1 MNAEAGTEQKMRKGQ
16 ERDRSGASALDVHPD
31 GHNVKRIGK
40 SRLSRSIG
48 IALAACILVSSPAQ
62 AAKTPLISGTESD
75 SDSEADGPALEDG
88 TITENSAD
96 NTIASQSGSYTEEQL
111 ADSMIEYGELEA
123 LVRRGNGTA
132 VSADYSYQDSLAVY
146 QEAYD
151 AMISGA
157 RDMNYKAD
165 ELEDA
170 GGDEAL
176 IGTYERNAQ
185 TLSMA
190 AKQYKKS
197 LTSLNSASSRASR
210 NRTVWQVVKTAQI
223 QWGTCRQLQDEVG
236 AAAKTAENYQAQV
249 DRKERELAAGLCT
262 ETDLLQA
269 QKNLLSAQTA
279 LQSTTAQA
287 NKALR
292 QLAILLGKSG
302 TSITLGEIPA
312 VSATE
317 LASMNLDA
325 DRAAAVVAS
334 SSVKSARRSSAT
346 GDAAR
351 KLRHQQI
358 EEAESAAS
366 ASADE
371 QYAEIAALSLE
382 RDAALADSV
391 PGVSGGTIAF
401 ILGFYD
407 RFLDSLHALFGKD
420 RTARKDALCY
430 LAKLGTGW
438 SIGMIACVLVLS
450 GLIEKN
456 IYFMSSLF
464 LGLTLASLPF
474 IILAERPVLKNLRAT
489 PFALLGAAVVV
500 GLTLLRSGTSAL
512 GSVHFSSL
520 LPLSLLY
527 IFLSGTVAI
536 TAMVLP
542 GISGSS
548 ILLIAGVYLP
558 TVQAIKAFLSLDF
571 SVVPGLCAL
580 GFGVIA
586 GVGLSVHG
594 IRTALRKYRSQMVW
608 LILGLMLG
616 STYAIANGPA
626 SLSSPLPPLDIT
638 SFHVPAFLLG
648 VAILL
653 GLEFSKKFMQQN
665 EKPSPAAQKGESLS

>member
-1 MNAEAGTEQKMRKGQ
+1 MNAEAGTEQKMRKEQ
-16 ERDRSGASALDVHPD
+16 ERDRSGASALDVHLD

-111 ADSMIEYGELEA
+111 ADSVIEYGELEA

-132 VSADYSYQDSLAVY
+132 VSADYSY

-210 NRTVWQVVKTAQI
+210 NRTVWQVVKIAQI
-223 QWGTCRQLQDEVG
+223 QWGTCRQLQDEVE

-249 DRKERELAAGLCT
+249 DRRERELAAGLCT

-279 LQSTTAQA
+279 LQSTTDQA

-325 DRAAAVVAS
+325 DRAAAVIAS

-382 RDAALADSV
+382 RDATQAAYQSAEKTY
-391 PGVSGGTIAF
+391 GATQIKYQSGAINKATYLQGEASYLQKKAELETAEI
-401 ILGFYD
+401 
-407 RFLDSLHALFGKD
+407 SL
-420 RTARKDALCY
+420 RTAYDAY
-430 LAKLGTGW
+430 EW
-438 SIGMIACVLVLS
+438 M
-450 GLIEKN
+450 
-456 IYFMSSLF
+456 
-464 LGLTLASLPF
+464 
-474 IILAERPVLKNLRAT
+474 LK
-489 PFALLGAAVVV
+489 
-500 GLTLLRSGTSAL
+500 
-512 GSVHFSSL
+512 
-520 LPLSLLY
+520 
-527 IFLSGTVAI
+527 
-536 TAMVLP
+536 
-542 GISGSS
+542 
-548 ILLIAGVYLP
+548 
-558 TVQAIKAFLSLDF
+558 
-571 SVVPGLCAL
+571 
-580 GFGVIA
+580 
-586 GVGLSVHG
+586 
-594 IRTALRKYRSQMVW
+594 
-608 LILGLMLG
+608 
-616 STYAIANGPA
+616 
-626 SLSSPLPPLDIT
+626 
-638 SFHVPAFLLG
+638 G
-648 VAILL
+648 VA
-653 GLEFSKKFMQQN
+653 
-665 EKPSPAAQKGESLS
+665 

>member
-16 ERDRSGASALDVHPD
+16 ERDRSGASTLDVHLD

-111 ADSMIEYGELEA
+111 ADSVIEYGELEA

-132 VSADYSYQDSLAVY
+132 VSADYSYQDSLAVH

-170 GGDEAL
+170 AL

-223 QWGTCRQLQDEVG
+223 QWGICRQLQDEVE
-236 AAAKTAENYQAQV
+236 AAAKTAENYQAQA

-279 LQSTTAQA
+279 LQSTTDQA

-325 DRAAAVVAS
+325 DRAAAVIAS

-382 RDAALADSV
+382 RDATQAAYQSAEKTY
-391 PGVSGGTIAF
+391 GATQIKYQSGAINKATYLQGEASYLQKKAELETAEI
-401 ILGFYD
+401 
-407 RFLDSLHALFGKD
+407 SL
-420 RTARKDALCY
+420 RTAYDAY
-430 LAKLGTGW
+430 EW
-438 SIGMIACVLVLS
+438 M
-450 GLIEKN
+450 
-456 IYFMSSLF
+456 
-464 LGLTLASLPF
+464 
-474 IILAERPVLKNLRAT
+474 LK
-489 PFALLGAAVVV
+489 
-500 GLTLLRSGTSAL
+500 
-512 GSVHFSSL
+512 
-520 LPLSLLY
+520 
-527 IFLSGTVAI
+527 
-536 TAMVLP
+536 
-542 GISGSS
+542 
-548 ILLIAGVYLP
+548 
-558 TVQAIKAFLSLDF
+558 
-571 SVVPGLCAL
+571 
-580 GFGVIA
+580 
-586 GVGLSVHG
+586 
-594 IRTALRKYRSQMVW
+594 
-608 LILGLMLG
+608 
-616 STYAIANGPA
+616 
-626 SLSSPLPPLDIT
+626 
-638 SFHVPAFLLG
+638 G
-648 VAILL
+648 VA
-653 GLEFSKKFMQQN
+653 
-665 EKPSPAAQKGESLS
+665 

>member
-16 ERDRSGASALDVHPD
+16 ERDRSGASALDVHLD

-48 IALAACILVSSPAQ
+48 IAMAACILVSSPAQ

-96 NTIASQSGSYTEEQL
+96 NTIASQSGSYT
-111 ADSMIEYGELEA
+111 DSVIEYGELEA

-132 VSADYSYQDSLAVY
+132 VSADSSYQDSLAVY

-223 QWGTCRQLQDEVG
+223 QWGTCRQLQDDVE

-279 LQSTTAQA
+279 LQSTTDQA

-351 KLRHQQI
+351 QLRHQQI
-358 EEAESAAS
+358 EEVESAAS

-382 RDAALADSV
+382 RDAAQAAYQSAEKTY
-391 PGVSGGTIAF
+391 GATQIKYQSGAINKATYLQGEASYLQKKAELETAEI
-401 ILGFYD
+401 
-407 RFLDSLHALFGKD
+407 SL
-420 RTARKDALCY
+420 RTAYDAY
-430 LAKLGTGW
+430 EW
-438 SIGMIACVLVLS
+438 M
-450 GLIEKN
+450 
-456 IYFMSSLF
+456 
-464 LGLTLASLPF
+464 
-474 IILAERPVLKNLRAT
+474 LK
-489 PFALLGAAVVV
+489 
-500 GLTLLRSGTSAL
+500 
-512 GSVHFSSL
+512 
-520 LPLSLLY
+520 
-527 IFLSGTVAI
+527 
-536 TAMVLP
+536 
-542 GISGSS
+542 
-548 ILLIAGVYLP
+548 
-558 TVQAIKAFLSLDF
+558 
-571 SVVPGLCAL
+571 
-580 GFGVIA
+580 
-586 GVGLSVHG
+586 
-594 IRTALRKYRSQMVW
+594 
-608 LILGLMLG
+608 
-616 STYAIANGPA
+616 
-626 SLSSPLPPLDIT
+626 
-638 SFHVPAFLLG
+638 G
-648 VAILL
+648 VA
-653 GLEFSKKFMQQN
+653 
-665 EKPSPAAQKGESLS
+665 

>member
-16 ERDRSGASALDVHPD
+16 ERDRSGASALDVHLD

-111 ADSMIEYGELEA
+111 ADSVIEYGELEA

-176 IGTYERNAQ
+176 IGTYERNTQ
-185 TLSMA
+185 T
-190 AKQYKKS
+190 
-197 LTSLNSASSRASR
+197 LNSASSRASR
-210 NRTVWQVVKTAQI
+210 NRTVWQVVKTTQI
-223 QWGTCRQLQDEVG
+223 QWGTCRQLQDEVE

-279 LQSTTAQA
+279 LQSTTDQA

-325 DRAAAVVAS
+325 DRAAAVIAS

-382 RDAALADSV
+382 RDAVQAACQSAEKTY
-391 PGVSGGTIAF
+391 GATQIKYQSGAINKATYLQGEASYLQKKAELETAEI
-401 ILGFYD
+401 
-407 RFLDSLHALFGKD
+407 SL
-420 RTARKDALCY
+420 RTAYDAY
-430 LAKLGTGW
+430 EW
-438 SIGMIACVLVLS
+438 M
-450 GLIEKN
+450 
-456 IYFMSSLF
+456 
-464 LGLTLASLPF
+464 
-474 IILAERPVLKNLRAT
+474 LK
-489 PFALLGAAVVV
+489 
-500 GLTLLRSGTSAL
+500 
-512 GSVHFSSL
+512 
-520 LPLSLLY
+520 
-527 IFLSGTVAI
+527 
-536 TAMVLP
+536 
-542 GISGSS
+542 
-548 ILLIAGVYLP
+548 
-558 TVQAIKAFLSLDF
+558 
-571 SVVPGLCAL
+571 
-580 GFGVIA
+580 
-586 GVGLSVHG
+586 
-594 IRTALRKYRSQMVW
+594 
-608 LILGLMLG
+608 
-616 STYAIANGPA
+616 
-626 SLSSPLPPLDIT
+626 
-638 SFHVPAFLLG
+638 G
-648 VAILL
+648 VA
-653 GLEFSKKFMQQN
+653 
-665 EKPSPAAQKGESLS
+665 

>member
-1 MNAEAGTEQKMRKGQ
+1 MMRNLTGKWMNAEAGTEQKMRKGQ

-111 ADSMIEYGELEA
+111 ADSVIEYGELEA

-262 ETDLLQA
+262 
-269 QKNLLSAQTA
+269 
-279 LQSTTAQA
+279 
-287 NKALR
+287 
-292 QLAILLGKSG
+292 
-302 TSITLGEIPA
+302 GEIPA

-325 DRAAAVVAS
+325 NRAAAVVAS
-334 SSVKSARRSSAT
+334 SSVKSARRSSVT

-382 RDAALADSV
+382 RDAAQAAYQSAEKTY
-391 PGVSGGTIAF
+391 GATQIKYQSGAINKATYLQGEASYLQKKAELETAEI
-401 ILGFYD
+401 
-407 RFLDSLHALFGKD
+407 SL
-420 RTARKDALCY
+420 RTAYDA
-430 LAKLGTGW
+430 
-438 SIGMIACVLVLS
+438 
-450 GLIEKN
+450 
-456 IYFMSSLF
+456 
-464 LGLTLASLPF
+464 
-474 IILAERPVLKNLRAT
+474 
-489 PFALLGAAVVV
+489 
-500 GLTLLRSGTSAL
+500 
-512 GSVHFSSL
+512 
-520 LPLSLLY
+520 
-527 IFLSGTVAI
+527 
-536 TAMVLP
+536 
-542 GISGSS
+542 
-548 ILLIAGVYLP
+548 
-558 TVQAIKAFLSLDF
+558 
-571 SVVPGLCAL
+571 
-580 GFGVIA
+580 
-586 GVGLSVHG
+586 
-594 IRTALRKYRSQMVW
+594 
-608 LILGLMLG
+608 
-616 STYAIANGPA
+616 
-626 SLSSPLPPLDIT
+626 
-638 SFHVPAFLLG
+638 
-648 VAILL
+648 
-653 GLEFSKKFMQQN
+653 
-665 EKPSPAAQKGESLS
+665 

>member
-1 MNAEAGTEQKMRKGQ
+1 MRNLKGKWMNAEAGTEQKMRKGQ
-16 ERDRSGASALDVHPD
+16 ERDRSGASALDVHLD
-31 GHNVKRIGK
+31 GYNVKRIGK

-75 SDSEADGPALEDG
+75 SDSEADG

-111 ADSMIEYGELEA
+111 ADSVIEYGELEA

-223 QWGTCRQLQDEVG
+223 QWGTCRQLQDEVE
-236 AAAKTAENYQAQV
+236 AAAKTAENYQAQA

-279 LQSTTAQA
+279 LQSTTDQA

-302 TSITLGEIPA
+302 TSITLGKIPA

-382 RDAALADSV
+382 RDAAQAAYQSAEKTY
-391 PGVSGGTIAF
+391 GATQIKYQSGAINKATYLQGEASYLQKKAELETAEI
-401 ILGFYD
+401 
-407 RFLDSLHALFGKD
+407 SL
-420 RTARKDALCY
+420 RTAYDAY
-430 LAKLGTGW
+430 EW
-438 SIGMIACVLVLS
+438 M
-450 GLIEKN
+450 
-456 IYFMSSLF
+456 
-464 LGLTLASLPF
+464 
-474 IILAERPVLKNLRAT
+474 LK
-489 PFALLGAAVVV
+489 
-500 GLTLLRSGTSAL
+500 
-512 GSVHFSSL
+512 
-520 LPLSLLY
+520 
-527 IFLSGTVAI
+527 
-536 TAMVLP
+536 
-542 GISGSS
+542 
-548 ILLIAGVYLP
+548 
-558 TVQAIKAFLSLDF
+558 
-571 SVVPGLCAL
+571 
-580 GFGVIA
+580 
-586 GVGLSVHG
+586 
-594 IRTALRKYRSQMVW
+594 
-608 LILGLMLG
+608 
-616 STYAIANGPA
+616 
-626 SLSSPLPPLDIT
+626 
-638 SFHVPAFLLG
+638 G
-648 VAILL
+648 VA
-653 GLEFSKKFMQQN
+653 
-665 EKPSPAAQKGESLS
+665 

>member
-16 ERDRSGASALDVHPD
+16 ERDRSGASALDVHLD
-31 GHNVKRIGK
+31 GYNVKRIGK

-111 ADSMIEYGELEA
+111 ADSVIEYGELEA

-223 QWGTCRQLQDEVG
+223 QWGTCRQLQEE

-279 LQSTTAQA
+279 LQSTTDQA

-302 TSITLGEIPA
+302 TSITLGKIPA

-317 LASMNLDA
+317 LASMNLNA
-325 DRAAAVVAS
+325 DRAAAVIAS
-334 SSVKSARRSSAT
+334 SSVKSARRYSAT

-382 RDAALADSV
+382 RDAAQAACQSAEKTY
-391 PGVSGGTIAF
+391 GATQIKYQSGAINKATYLQGEASYLQKKAELETAEI
-401 ILGFYD
+401 
-407 RFLDSLHALFGKD
+407 SL
-420 RTARKDALCY
+420 RTAYDAY
-430 LAKLGTGW
+430 EW
-438 SIGMIACVLVLS
+438 M
-450 GLIEKN
+450 
-456 IYFMSSLF
+456 
-464 LGLTLASLPF
+464 
-474 IILAERPVLKNLRAT
+474 LK
-489 PFALLGAAVVV
+489 
-500 GLTLLRSGTSAL
+500 
-512 GSVHFSSL
+512 
-520 LPLSLLY
+520 
-527 IFLSGTVAI
+527 
-536 TAMVLP
+536 
-542 GISGSS
+542 
-548 ILLIAGVYLP
+548 
-558 TVQAIKAFLSLDF
+558 
-571 SVVPGLCAL
+571 
-580 GFGVIA
+580 
-586 GVGLSVHG
+586 
-594 IRTALRKYRSQMVW
+594 
-608 LILGLMLG
+608 
-616 STYAIANGPA
+616 
-626 SLSSPLPPLDIT
+626 
-638 SFHVPAFLLG
+638 G
-648 VAILL
+648 VA
-653 GLEFSKKFMQQN
+653 
-665 EKPSPAAQKGESLS
+665 

>member
-111 ADSMIEYGELEA
+111 ADSVIEYGELEA

-157 RDMNYKAD
+157 RDMNYKA
-165 ELEDA
+165 DA

-279 LQSTTAQA
+279 LQSTTDQA

-382 RDAALADSV
+382 RDAAQAAYQSAEKTY
-391 PGVSGGTIAF
+391 GATQIKYQSGAINKATYLQGEASYLQKKAELETAEI
-401 ILGFYD
+401 
-407 RFLDSLHALFGKD
+407 SL
-420 RTARKDALCY
+420 RTAYDAY
-430 LAKLGTGW
+430 EW
-438 SIGMIACVLVLS
+438 M
-450 GLIEKN
+450 
-456 IYFMSSLF
+456 
-464 LGLTLASLPF
+464 
-474 IILAERPVLKNLRAT
+474 LK
-489 PFALLGAAVVV
+489 
-500 GLTLLRSGTSAL
+500 
-512 GSVHFSSL
+512 
-520 LPLSLLY
+520 
-527 IFLSGTVAI
+527 
-536 TAMVLP
+536 
-542 GISGSS
+542 
-548 ILLIAGVYLP
+548 
-558 TVQAIKAFLSLDF
+558 
-571 SVVPGLCAL
+571 
-580 GFGVIA
+580 
-586 GVGLSVHG
+586 
-594 IRTALRKYRSQMVW
+594 
-608 LILGLMLG
+608 
-616 STYAIANGPA
+616 
-626 SLSSPLPPLDIT
+626 
-638 SFHVPAFLLG
+638 G
-648 VAILL
+648 VA
-653 GLEFSKKFMQQN
+653 
-665 EKPSPAAQKGESLS
+665 

>member
-16 ERDRSGASALDVHPD
+16 ERDRSGASALDVHLD
-31 GHNVKRIGK
+31 GYNVKRIGK

-48 IALAACILVSSPAQ
+48 IALAACILLYRARRRRR
-62 AAKTPLISGTESD
+62 KTPLISGTESD

-96 NTIASQSGSYTEEQL
+96 NTIDSQSGSYTEEQL
-111 ADSMIEYGELEA
+111 ADSVIEYGELEA

-146 QEAYD
+146 QEAYN

-223 QWGTCRQLQDEVG
+223 QWGTCRQLQDEVE

-249 DRKERELAAGLCT
+249 DRRERELAAGLCT

-279 LQSTTAQA
+279 LQSTTDQA

-325 DRAAAVVAS
+325 DRAAAVIAS

-382 RDAALADSV
+382 RDAAQAAYQSAEKHTAPQIKYQSGAINKATYLQGEASYLQKKQNQETAEISSAD
-391 PGVSGGTIAF
+391 
-401 ILGFYD
+401 
-407 RFLDSLHALFGKD
+407 
-420 RTARKDALCY
+420 
-430 LAKLGTGW
+430 
-438 SIGMIACVLVLS
+438 
-450 GLIEKN
+450 
-456 IYFMSSLF
+456 
-464 LGLTLASLPF
+464 
-474 IILAERPVLKNLRAT
+474 
-489 PFALLGAAVVV
+489 
-500 GLTLLRSGTSAL
+500 
-512 GSVHFSSL
+512 
-520 LPLSLLY
+520 
-527 IFLSGTVAI
+527 
-536 TAMVLP
+536 
-542 GISGSS
+542 GI
-548 ILLIAGVYLP
+548 
-558 TVQAIKAFLSLDF
+558 
-571 SVVPGLCAL
+571 
-580 GFGVIA
+580 
-586 GVGLSVHG
+586 
-594 IRTALRKYRSQMVW
+594 
-608 LILGLMLG
+608 
-616 STYAIANGPA
+616 
-626 SLSSPLPPLDIT
+626 
-638 SFHVPAFLLG
+638 
-648 VAILL
+648 
-653 GLEFSKKFMQQN
+653 
-665 EKPSPAAQKGESLS
+665 

>member
-1 MNAEAGTEQKMRKGQ
+1 MMRNLKGKWMNAEAGTEQKMRKGQ

-111 ADSMIEYGELEA
+111 ADSVIEYGELEA

-157 RDMNYKAD
+157 RDMNYKA
-165 ELEDA
+165 DA

-279 LQSTTAQA
+279 LQSTTDQA

-382 RDAALADSV
+382 RDAAQAAYQSAEKTY
-391 PGVSGGTIAF
+391 GATQIKYQSGAINKATYLQGEASYLQKKAELETAEI
-401 ILGFYD
+401 
-407 RFLDSLHALFGKD
+407 SL
-420 RTARKDALCY
+420 RTAYDAY
-430 LAKLGTGW
+430 EW
-438 SIGMIACVLVLS
+438 M
-450 GLIEKN
+450 
-456 IYFMSSLF
+456 
-464 LGLTLASLPF
+464 
-474 IILAERPVLKNLRAT
+474 LK
-489 PFALLGAAVVV
+489 
-500 GLTLLRSGTSAL
+500 
-512 GSVHFSSL
+512 
-520 LPLSLLY
+520 
-527 IFLSGTVAI
+527 
-536 TAMVLP
+536 
-542 GISGSS
+542 
-548 ILLIAGVYLP
+548 
-558 TVQAIKAFLSLDF
+558 
-571 SVVPGLCAL
+571 
-580 GFGVIA
+580 
-586 GVGLSVHG
+586 
-594 IRTALRKYRSQMVW
+594 
-608 LILGLMLG
+608 
-616 STYAIANGPA
+616 
-626 SLSSPLPPLDIT
+626 
-638 SFHVPAFLLG
+638 G
-648 VAILL
+648 VA
-653 GLEFSKKFMQQN
+653 
-665 EKPSPAAQKGESLS
+665 

>member
-16 ERDRSGASALDVHPD
+16 ERDRSGASALEVHLD

-111 ADSMIEYGELEA
+111 ADSVIEYGELEA

-176 IGTYERNAQ
+176 IGTYE
-185 TLSMA
+185 SMA

-223 QWGTCRQLQDEVG
+223 QWGTCRQLQDEVE

-279 LQSTTAQA
+279 LQSTTDQA

-382 RDAALADSV
+382 RDAAQAAYQSAEKTY
-391 PGVSGGTIAF
+391 GATQIKYQSGAINKATYLQGEASYLQKKAELETAEI
-401 ILGFYD
+401 
-407 RFLDSLHALFGKD
+407 SL
-420 RTARKDALCY
+420 RTAYDAY
-430 LAKLGTGW
+430 EW
-438 SIGMIACVLVLS
+438 M
-450 GLIEKN
+450 
-456 IYFMSSLF
+456 
-464 LGLTLASLPF
+464 
-474 IILAERPVLKNLRAT
+474 LK
-489 PFALLGAAVVV
+489 
-500 GLTLLRSGTSAL
+500 
-512 GSVHFSSL
+512 
-520 LPLSLLY
+520 
-527 IFLSGTVAI
+527 
-536 TAMVLP
+536 
-542 GISGSS
+542 
-548 ILLIAGVYLP
+548 
-558 TVQAIKAFLSLDF
+558 
-571 SVVPGLCAL
+571 
-580 GFGVIA
+580 
-586 GVGLSVHG
+586 
-594 IRTALRKYRSQMVW
+594 
-608 LILGLMLG
+608 
-616 STYAIANGPA
+616 
-626 SLSSPLPPLDIT
+626 
-638 SFHVPAFLLG
+638 G
-648 VAILL
+648 VA
-653 GLEFSKKFMQQN
+653 
-665 EKPSPAAQKGESLS
+665 

>member
-1 MNAEAGTEQKMRKGQ
+1 MRNLKGKWMNAEAGTEQKMRKGQ
-16 ERDRSGASALDVHPD
+16 ERDRSGASALDVHLD

-111 ADSMIEYGELEA
+111 ADSVIEYGELEA

-223 QWGTCRQLQDEVG
+223 QWGTGRQLQDEVE

-279 LQSTTAQA
+279 LQSTTDQA

-317 LASMNLDA
+317 LASMNLNA
-325 DRAAAVVAS
+325 DRAAAVIAS
-334 SSVKSARRSSAT
+334 SSVKSARRYSAT

-382 RDAALADSV
+382 RDAAQAAYQSAEKTY
-391 PGVSGGTIAF
+391 GATQIKYQSGAINKATYLQGEASYLQKKAELETAEI
-401 ILGFYD
+401 
-407 RFLDSLHALFGKD
+407 SL
-420 RTARKDALCY
+420 RTAYDAY
-430 LAKLGTGW
+430 EW
-438 SIGMIACVLVLS
+438 M
-450 GLIEKN
+450 
-456 IYFMSSLF
+456 
-464 LGLTLASLPF
+464 
-474 IILAERPVLKNLRAT
+474 LK
-489 PFALLGAAVVV
+489 
-500 GLTLLRSGTSAL
+500 
-512 GSVHFSSL
+512 
-520 LPLSLLY
+520 
-527 IFLSGTVAI
+527 
-536 TAMVLP
+536 
-542 GISGSS
+542 
-548 ILLIAGVYLP
+548 
-558 TVQAIKAFLSLDF
+558 
-571 SVVPGLCAL
+571 
-580 GFGVIA
+580 
-586 GVGLSVHG
+586 
-594 IRTALRKYRSQMVW
+594 
-608 LILGLMLG
+608 
-616 STYAIANGPA
+616 
-626 SLSSPLPPLDIT
+626 
-638 SFHVPAFLLG
+638 G
-648 VAILL
+648 VA
-653 GLEFSKKFMQQN
+653 
-665 EKPSPAAQKGESLS
+665 